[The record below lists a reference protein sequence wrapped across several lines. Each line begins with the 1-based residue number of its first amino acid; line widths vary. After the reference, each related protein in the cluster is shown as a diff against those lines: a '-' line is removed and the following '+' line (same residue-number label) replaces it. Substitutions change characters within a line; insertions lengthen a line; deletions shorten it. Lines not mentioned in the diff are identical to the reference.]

1 MNWSADEVAE
11 VPLGVMTVT
20 STVSFSVPGGETAV
34 TEVSLLTVTFV
45 AAVLPNQTL
54 TVSLR
59 YEPVIV
65 TVVPPRTDP

>member
-1 MNWSADEVAE
+1 
-11 VPLGVMTVT
+11 
-20 STVSFSVPGGETAV
+20 V